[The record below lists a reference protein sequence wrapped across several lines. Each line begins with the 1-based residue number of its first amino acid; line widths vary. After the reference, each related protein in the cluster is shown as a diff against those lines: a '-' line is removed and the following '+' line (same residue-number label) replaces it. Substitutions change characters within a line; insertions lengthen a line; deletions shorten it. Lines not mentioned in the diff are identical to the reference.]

1 MLTLCTDRVA
11 TLRIAVCG
19 LDLLSAPQSDY
30 YLLQAINNFF
40 YVCRWYNP
48 RRSIPPADCSV
59 SALHAATLGSAVL
72 TPECHS
78 AGRILS
84 LRTARL
90 VSYWSNRSHQR
101 TRSLA
106 IGQGGPLISTH
117 DYSLRNPRNAVSA
130 GWLSRQPAPSS
141 QPHPRPAASARMRCL
156 SDLV

>member
-1 MLTLCTDRVA
+1 MFA
-11 TLRIAVCG
+11 YKSG
-19 LDLLSAPQSDY
+19 KQFLSAPGFSMCLAPQHEVPRSSSRLKTICHRQPRPCY
-30 YLLQAINNFF
+30 
-40 YVCRWYNP
+40 CRTP
-48 RRSIPPADCSV
+48 APPADCSV

-101 TRSLA
+101 ARSLA
-106 IGQGGPLISTH
+106 IRQGDPLINAH

-130 GWLSRQPAPSS
+130 GWLSRQPAPKVA
-141 QPHPRPAASARMRCL
+141 AASTPRSQRKHAL
-156 SDLV
+156 SE

>member
-1 MLTLCTDRVA
+1 MRAAKSFC
-11 TLRIAVCG
+11 
-19 LDLLSAPQSDY
+19 
-30 YLLQAINNFF
+30 LLQVFLCVYSPQHEVPRGSSRLKTICHRQPRPC
-40 YVCRWYNP
+40 YCRTP
-48 RRSIPPADCSV
+48 APPADCSV

-106 IGQGGPLISTH
+106 IGQGGPLISAH
-117 DYSLRNPRNAVSA
+117 DFSLRNPRNAVSA
-130 GWLSRQPAPSS
+130 GWLTPACSFVA
-141 QPHPRPAASARMRCL
+141 AASTPRIQRKNAL
-156 SDLV
+156 SE